1 MPDKSDPAEISALE
15 LAQALES
22 GEPMQV
28 VDVRAPERVRQARI
42 DVAPPGRFHNIR
54 GSELRTYT
62 SLRATPIDPEIP
74 IAVVCGSGHDSKVV
88 ADHLNTLGARARSL
102 HGGLGAWSR
111 LLMARELPPPPA
123 VDAFVQ
129 YDRLAKASLSYLLVS
144 SGEALVVDPPL
155 DSSTILADLAS
166 RGARIV
172 GVADTHVHADYVS
185 GAPRISREL
194 GVPYYL
200 HAADGEYPY
209 DGRPGRLDIS
219 PVSHGASIA
228 VGRATV
234 RVHHN
239 SGHTL
244 GSVSYLAG
252 DAVAL
257 TGDFL
262 FIASI
267 GRPDLAGKTAEWTA
281 LLWKSVERVRREWP
295 ASLMIY
301 PAHYGDDVERN
312 RDRSVGAPLSAL
324 LAANPS
330 LRHEAAGGFAAWVAS
345 HVGDFPEAYRTIK
358 AVNVG
363 LNDVTDEQ
371 AEELEVGR
379 NECALAG
386 RPPVRPA

>member
-185 GAPRISREL
+185 GAPRLSREL

-252 DAVAL
+252 DAAAL

-281 LLWKSVERVRREWP
+281 LLWQSVERVRREWP

>member
-1 MPDKSDPAEISALE
+1 
-15 LAQALES
+15 
-22 GEPMQV
+22 
-28 VDVRAPERVRQARI
+28 
-42 DVAPPGRFHNIR
+42 VAPPGLFHNIR

-62 SLRATPIDPEIP
+62 SLSATPIDPEIP
-74 IAVVCGSGHDSKVV
+74 IAVVCGSGNDSKIV
-88 ADHLNTLGARARSL
+88 AEHLNMLGARARSL
-102 HGGLGAWSR
+102 HGGLGAWAR

-123 VDAFVQ
+123 VDAMVQ
-129 YDRLAKASLSYLLVS
+129 YDRLAKASLSYLVVS
-144 SGEALVVDPPL
+144 SGKALVVDPPL
-155 DSSTILADLAS
+155 DSGTILADAAS

-185 GAPRISREL
+185 GAPRLSREL

-200 HAADGEYPY
+200 HPADGDYPY
-209 DGRPGRLDIS
+209 DGRPGRLAIS
-219 PVSHGASIA
+219 PVSDGGTIA

-244 GSVSYLAG
+244 GSVSYVVG
-252 DAVAL
+252 DSAAF

-281 LLWKSVERVRREWP
+281 MLWQSVERVRREWP
-295 ASLMIY
+295 ASIVIY

-330 LRHEAAGGFAAWVAS
+330 LRHDAAEGFAAWVAS
-345 HVGDFPEAYRTIK
+345 HVGSFPEAYRTIK

-371 AEELEVGR
+371 AQELDVGR

-386 RPPVRPA
+386 PPARSGRS